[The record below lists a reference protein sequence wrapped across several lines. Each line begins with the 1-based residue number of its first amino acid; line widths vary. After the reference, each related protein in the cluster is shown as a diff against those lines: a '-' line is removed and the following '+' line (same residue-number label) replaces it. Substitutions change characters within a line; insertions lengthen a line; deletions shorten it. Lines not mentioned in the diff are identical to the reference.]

1 MISNDLP
8 VISGAEDIAI
18 KEGTEFDLMSG
29 IKAEDT
35 EDGDLTSKVEVNGSV
50 DINKPGEYELVYT
63 VVDKDGNKTEVK
75 RIVKVNPKLVE

>member
-8 VISGAEDIAI
+8 VISGADDIAI

-29 IKAEDT
+29 IKAKDT

-50 DINKPGEYELVYT
+50 DINKPEE
-63 VVDKDGNKTEVK
+63 NMS
-75 RIVKVNPKLVE
+75 